1 MSRSFLILYGVGGSE
16 PDHWQTWL
24 QQELEKQGEK
34 VRFPDFPD
42 KDQPIKDVWLDHLS
56 SVIEEIP
63 QDEEVIVVAH
73 SLACIMWFHYAASC
87 PKRKLQRAILVA
99 PPSPFLEYEPVMTF
113 FPVPQNMLEITTVA
127 EKTLF
132 VLSSTDPYCSVE
144 DAAQY
149 LDLGVPCVML
159 PKMGHINVEAG
170 YGPWPWILDVCL
182 NEQVTLR

>member
-1 MSRSFLILYGVGGSE
+1 MSRSFLIMYGVGGSG

-24 QQELEKQGEK
+24 QQELVKQGET

-42 KDQPIKDVWLDHLS
+42 KDQPDKDVWLAHLS
-56 SVIEEIP
+56 SVFEEIP

-73 SLACIMWFHYAASC
+73 SLACIMWFHYAVSYS
-87 PKRKLQRAILVA
+87 KRKVQRAILVV

-113 FPVPQNMLEITTVA
+113 FPVPENMHAIARAA
-127 EKTLF
+127 EKSLF
-132 VLSSTDPYCSVE
+132 VLSSTDPYCSVA
-144 DAAQY
+144 DASRY
-149 LDLGVPCVML
+149 LDLGIPCVML

-182 NEQVTLR
+182 KEQVTL